1 MKKNSTFFS
10 EKKFPLG
17 RGHFF
22 FLSDIGLLSGT
33 RTWPSWLQ
41 NLVPLLS
48 CSFDCLFLYF
58 LGPSV
63 SWFSKKNKKNPFVL
77 FRVCHGTQIGETLSN
92 YFQIRETLS
101 SYFQIGA
108 TLPIYLHPAV
118 CLFFKCICH
127 YFVKTKFL
135 THKTKFL
142 TQIGETLP
150 MHPAVCLQEE
160 GDSVDFWE
168 ISSTVWPCPH
178 DSHHPCATC
187 LAENPSL
194 AKRIKEEEEEE
205 EVDRERA

>member
-1 MKKNSTFFS
+1 MAELVAKPCSFTF
-10 EKKFPLG
+10 L
-17 RGHFF
+17 
-22 FLSDIGLLSGT
+22 FLRL
-33 RTWPSWLQ
+33 
-41 NLVPLLS
+41 LVPLLS
-48 CSFDCLFLYF
+48 WSFSFLVF
-58 LGPSV
+58 Q
-63 SWFSKKNKKNPFVL
+63 KKQKKNPFVL
-77 FRVCHGTQIGETLSN
+77 FRVCHGTQIGETLPN

-168 ISSTVWPCPH
+168 V
-178 DSHHPCATC
+178 
-187 LAENPSL
+187 
-194 AKRIKEEEEEE
+194 
-205 EVDRERA
+205 